1 MANQKIGFMD
11 VLAFAKA
18 GYTPKDVREIM
29 AMAESAEEAPTP
41 AVEEAA
47 KNEVQKDPEVPKQ
60 DDSPTP
66 DYKAMFEAQ
75 QKQLDELKSKLDAAQ
90 KANIASD
97 VSNSQTKVS
106 ASETIN
112 NIFRDVIS

>member
-41 AVEEAA
+41 AVEEVA
-47 KNEVQKDPEVPKQ
+47 KNEVQKDPEVKQ

-97 VSNSQTKVS
+97 VSQTQTKVS